1 MSVRVRRR
9 IRSGSFGLPYQRVV
23 PSNSGDFGNKILT
36 VNRTYVPST
45 YDTNNQTVSIDF
57 RLSYRIHNQDLLTS
71 GKAPLILLHGGPS
84 IPSNYLQSS
93 AATLSKERSVI
104 TYDQIGCGSSSEPSD
119 INAYSIDFAV
129 NDLFAFVK
137 HLQLKKFHILGHSF
151 GGIIGFEFMKRL
163 LSDVEALGETKC
175 LSLSLVSTPFSVKDV
190 DQESEIVLKCFENEN
205 ISAQDA
211 SSLFQKSHVFRVTS
225 GNDTLPAALR
235 EAYSKRG
242 KVWQGTEVIQYY
254 VANMAQKLHHEFP
267 HILLLRG
274 EHDFVSNTHAITE
287 WSSLMTS
294 HGCKTIQHAT
304 LPGCSH
310 YSMLE
315 NEELFSC
322 KLMSFLVQ
330 IENI

>member
-9 IRSGSFGLPYQRVV
+9 IRSGSFGLPYQGVV
-23 PSNSGDFGNKILT
+23 PSNSGFGNKILT

-129 NDLFAFVK
+129 DDLFALVK
-137 HLQLKKFHILGHSF
+137 HLQLKEFHILGHSF

-163 LSDVEALGETKC
+163 LNDTEAPGETKC